1 MFKKKA
7 KTDIEF
13 IKKQISKEVEYY
25 KAKAREYRALYEKEE
40 EPYVKL
46 VLKKTWLQ
54 YNNCAVEME
63 GIYWHFDRETA

>member
-13 IKKQISKEVEYY
+13 IKRQIGKEVEYY
-25 KAKAREYRALYEKEE
+25 KAKALEYRALYEKEE